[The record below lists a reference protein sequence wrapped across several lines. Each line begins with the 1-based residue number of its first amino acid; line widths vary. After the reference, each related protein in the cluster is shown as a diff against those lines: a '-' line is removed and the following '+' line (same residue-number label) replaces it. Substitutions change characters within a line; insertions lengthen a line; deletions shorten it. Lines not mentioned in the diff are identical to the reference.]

1 MVLKRTIYALADSPA
16 FTGWISDK
24 GMKWGFARR
33 FIAGETLEETFPSVE
48 ELRRDGLLVTLD
60 YLGESVHDE
69 AETRQVVET
78 YCSMLDDI
86 DRRGREEGSPAPRP
100 TPLGS
105 ALTSISLKPT
115 QIGLA
120 IDRDLAQRNIGRIAE
135 HARTH
140 NNFVRIDMEDSP
152 TTQATI
158 EMFTSLRA
166 EYDNLGVVV
175 QSYLHRTEKDVRALN
190 AIGAKLRL
198 CKGAYKEPAS
208 VAYQDKSEVD
218 ASYIRLAELLLQEG
232 TYPAFA
238 THDHRI
244 IDHIRDYAARNGI
257 DRDRYEFQMLYGV
270 RRDYQLQIARDG
282 FNIRIY
288 VPFGQQWCPYF
299 MRRIAERPA
308 NAWFVAR
315 AMLGG

>member
-1 MVLKRTIYALADSPA
+1 MVIKRAIYALADSPRV
-16 FTGWISDK
+16 TGWISDK

-33 FIAGETLEETFPSVE
+33 FIAGETLDETFPAVE
-48 ELRRDGLLVTLD
+48 SLRRQGLLVTLD

-69 AETRQVVET
+69 AETREVTET

-86 DRRGREEGSPAPRP
+86 ERRGREDDSPESRP
-100 TPLGS
+100 TPLGG

-115 QIGLA
+115 QVGLA
-120 IDRDLAQRNIGRIAE
+120 IDPALARENVGRIAA
-135 HARTH
+135 HACELK
-140 NNFVRIDMEDSP
+140 NFVRIDMEDSP

-158 EMFTSLRA
+158 EMFTGLRA

-175 QSYLHRTEKDVRALN
+175 QTYLHRTEQDVRALN
-190 AIGAKLRL
+190 KIGAMLRL

-218 ASYIRLAELLLQEG
+218 GNYIRLAELLLQEG

-244 IDHIRDYAARNGI
+244 IDHIIEYAERSGI
-257 DRDRYEFQMLYGV
+257 GKEQYEFQMLYGV
-270 RRDYQLQIARDG
+270 RRDYQLKIAEDG

-308 NAWFVAR
+308 NALFVAR